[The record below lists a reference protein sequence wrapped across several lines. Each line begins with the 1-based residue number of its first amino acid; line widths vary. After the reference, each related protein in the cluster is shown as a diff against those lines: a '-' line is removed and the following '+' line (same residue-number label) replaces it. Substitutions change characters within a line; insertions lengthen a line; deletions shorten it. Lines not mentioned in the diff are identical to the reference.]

1 MLINPSESAL
11 LVIDVQ
17 QRLLPAMQQSD
28 LIEQNICDLIA
39 VATQLSIPTLYSEQ
53 YPKGLGA
60 TSDKVLKSLPG
71 SAVRLEKLTFSCAA
85 DSDCLEQIREQ
96 VPSQVVICGMETHVC
111 VLQTALQLKQLGLEV
126 FVIAD
131 AVSSRSEENRQLALE
146 RMRQRGVDIVSKE
159 MVIFEWLQ
167 QAGTDPFRSISKTY
181 LR

>member
-1 MLINPSESAL
+1 
-11 LVIDVQ
+11 
-17 QRLLPAMQQSD
+17 
-28 LIEQNICDLIA
+28 
-39 VATQLSIPTLYSEQ
+39 
-53 YPKGLGA
+53 
-60 TSDKVLKSLPG
+60 
-71 SAVRLEKLTFSCAA
+71 
-85 DSDCLEQIREQ
+85 
-96 VPSQVVICGMETHVC
+96 VVICGMETHVC
-111 VLQTALQLKQLGLEV
+111 VLQTALELKQLGLEV